1 MADRCIRRHVDKQD
15 GQVVIRRV
23 AAVPVMSAPA
33 GRPAHESAPQPE
45 SGRTE
50 RSLRRKLRQAV
61 SRS

>member
-33 GRPAHESAPQPE
+33 PRLAPERAPQPE
-45 SGRTE
+45 TGHAW
-50 RSLRRKLRQAV
+50 RSLRRRLRQAV